1 MIVVPRVTTPLPME
15 VIPDLIE
22 GAFHVLG
29 TRITPAQKVNLASL
43 VAIETDRGK
52 SIQNGNVG
60 NISAPPSYTGKVWRP
75 PWFEVNESSP
85 ASMLAL
91 NRKMLD
97 GKAPSAF
104 RAYDSVQVGAVD
116 FARLLLSAP
125 YAALMRAA
133 DGHDVD
139 AFRRELA
146 RRYSPDYENA
156 AVTRSLEKLRAELG
170 GASPGAGGAFA
181 LVVVLLSLAW
191 FGSGKPSR
199 RRRVRR

>member
-1 MIVVPRVTTPLPME
+1 MIVVPMLTTPVPLE

-29 TRITPAQKVNLASL
+29 TRISREQKVNLTSL

-52 SIQNGNVG
+52 SVQNGNLG
-60 NISAPPSYTGKVWRP
+60 NISAGASYAGKVWRP
-75 PWFEVNESSP
+75 PWFSVSESSP
-85 ASMLAL
+85 PSMLAL

-116 FARLLLSAP
+116 FARLLLSPP
-125 YAALMRAA
+125 YAPLMRAA
-133 DGHDVD
+133 DGNDVD

-156 AVTRSLEKLRAELG
+156 AVTRTLEKLRAELG
-170 GASPGAGGAFA
+170 AASPGAGGALA
-181 LVVVLLSLAW
+181 LVVFLLSVAW
-191 FGSGKPSR
+191 LGRSKPAR
-199 RRRVRR
+199 RRRHR